1 MDYTCCSMLFLLR
14 HALSLSAVYQI
25 FLSNGHGEMLLI
37 GSRFGPIVVRFEK
50 KIRRRKEG
58 GAV

>member
-1 MDYTCCSMLFLLR
+1 MYYTCCSMLFLQ
-14 HALSLSAVYQI
+14 HALSLSAVHQI
-25 FLSNGHGEMLLI
+25 FLSSGHGEMLLI
-37 GSRFGPIVVRFEK
+37 GSCFGPIVVRFE